1 MKKQEK
7 IILEINNQ
15 FVFRKF
21 PKFKEVL
28 KNSGGI
34 SITIAKKSQK
44 FKHKFKNGFTISLL
58 LCDENE
64 ILHLNNEFRQKNY
77 VTNVLSFEDGDEIDG
92 IIHLGD
98 LAICIPKVKE
108 EAKLQKKTFK
118 THFIHLFV
126 HGILHLLGFDH
137 EIEQERIEME
147 EFEDRILEE
156 IAKLDA

>member
-7 IILEINNQ
+7 ITLQINNR

-21 PKFKEVL
+21 PKFKEIL
-28 KNSGGI
+28 ENSARI
-34 SITIAKKSQK
+34 SMTIAKKSQK
-44 FKHKFKNGFTISLL
+44 FKNACTISLL

-64 ILHLNNEFRQKNY
+64 ILHLNNEFRHKNY

-92 IIHLGD
+92 IVHLGD
-98 LAICIPKVKE
+98 LAICITKVKE

-126 HGILHLLGFDH
+126 HGVLHLLGFDH
-137 EIEQERIEME
+137 EIEQERVEME
-147 EFEDRILEE
+147 ELEDKILEE

>member
-1 MKKQEK
+1 MKKQQK
-7 IILEINNQ
+7 ITLEINNQ

-21 PKFKEVL
+21 PKFKEIL
-28 KNSGGI
+28 ENSAEI
-34 SITIAKKSQK
+34 SIKIAKKSQK
-44 FKHKFKNGFTISLL
+44 FKHKFKSECTISLL

-64 ILHLNNEFRQKNY
+64 ILRLNNEFCAKNY
-77 VTNVLSFEDGDEIDG
+77 ITNVLSFEDGDEIDG
-92 IIHLGD
+92 IIHIGD
-98 LAICIPKVKE
+98 IAICIQKVKN

-137 EIEQERIEME
+137 EIEQERLEME
-147 EFEDRILEE
+147 EFEDKILEE

>member
-7 IILEINNQ
+7 IILEINSQ

-21 PKFKEVL
+21 AKFKELL
-28 KNSGGI
+28 KNSAEI
-34 SITIAKKSQK
+34 SITIAKQSQK
-44 FKHKFKNGFTISLL
+44 FKHKFKNGCIISLL

-64 ILHLNNEFRQKNY
+64 ILHLNNEFRHKNY

-98 LAICIPKVKE
+98 LAICIPKVKK

-147 EFEDRILEE
+147 GLEDRILEE